1 MARSDILLIKK
12 YAKVF
17 KTLGDYDSGKLK
29 LVKTGKPKFIL
40 TYQEA
45 KKVIDE
51 ARKELKKMGISVG
64 AFGKEINGK
73 LETIIISLYQTFGK
87 KELYPS
93 IGEKAVNLL
102 YFILKNHPFVD
113 GNKKIAALLFLY
125 YLEKNNYFK
134 ENKKINDNA
143 LITLILLMVMSNSK
157 EKDNLIKIAT
167 NFLK

>member
-102 YFILKNHPFVD
+102 YFILK
-113 GNKKIAALLFLY
+113 KIVIRLDRLYNRLIDNTVLLKLWY
-125 YLEKNNYFK
+125 IEVKLLSKQS
-134 ENKKINDNA
+134 KIH
-143 LITLILLMVMSNSK
+143 IL
-157 EKDNLIKIAT
+157 
-167 NFLK
+167 